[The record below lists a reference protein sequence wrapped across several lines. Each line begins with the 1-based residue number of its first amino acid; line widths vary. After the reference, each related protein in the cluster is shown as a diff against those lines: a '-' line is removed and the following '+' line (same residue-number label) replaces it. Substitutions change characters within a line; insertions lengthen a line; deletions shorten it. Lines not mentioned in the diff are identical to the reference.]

1 MKKVSPFFKI
11 ITLIVMVISIFSF
24 SIDKKENDA
33 KLVGIWKGFEK
44 DAQIEGIEKHWIQQR
59 FADGTYVIMFTTK
72 EDCEVQ
78 TFTEKGKWWTEDGK
92 FYEEASSTKDIDI
105 YSYKVNGEESVEFK
119 SIKLVGKN
127 NDTYTFSD
135 YKLDLK

>member
-1 MKKVSPFFKI
+1 MKKLSPFFKI
-11 ITLIVMVISIFSF
+11 ITLIVIVISIFSF

-92 FYEEASSTKDIDI
+92 FYEAASSTKDIDV

-127 NDTYTFSD
+127 NDTYIFSD
-135 YKLDLK
+135 YRLDLK

>member
-11 ITLIVMVISIFSF
+11 ITLIVIVISIFSF
-24 SIDKKENDA
+24 SIDKKDNDA

-44 DAQIEGIEKHWIQQR
+44 DAQIEGVEKHWIQQR
-59 FADGTYVIMFTTK
+59 FADGTYVIMFTAK
-72 EDCEVQ
+72 EDCEIQ

-92 FYEEASSTKDIDI
+92 FYEAASSTKDIDV

-119 SIKLVGKN
+119 SIKLTGKDN
-127 NDTYTFSD
+127 NTYIFSD

>member
-11 ITLIVMVISIFSF
+11 ITLIVIVISIFSF

-78 TFTEKGKWWTEDGK
+78 TFTEKGKWWTENGK
-92 FYEEASSTKDIDI
+92 FYEAASSTKDIDV

-119 SIKLVGKN
+119 SIKLVGEN
-127 NDTYTFSD
+127 NDTYIFSD
-135 YKLDLK
+135 YRLDLK

>member
-11 ITLIVMVISIFSF
+11 ITLIVIVISIFSF
-24 SIDKKENDA
+24 SIDKKDNDA

-44 DAQIEGIEKHWIQQR
+44 DAQIEGVEKHWIQQR
-59 FADGTYVIMFTTK
+59 FADGTYVIMFTAK
-72 EDCEVQ
+72 EDCEIQ
-78 TFTEKGKWWTEDGK
+78 TLTEKGKWWTEDGK
-92 FYEEASSTKDIDI
+92 FYEAASSTKDIDV

-119 SIKLVGKN
+119 SIKLTGKDN
-127 NDTYTFSD
+127 NTYIFSD